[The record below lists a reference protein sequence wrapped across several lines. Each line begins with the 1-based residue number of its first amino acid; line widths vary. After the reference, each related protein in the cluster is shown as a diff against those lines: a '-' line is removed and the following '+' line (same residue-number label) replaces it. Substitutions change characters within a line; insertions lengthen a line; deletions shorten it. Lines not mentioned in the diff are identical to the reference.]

1 MVQPH
6 QPGGNRRKVRIIC
19 LGQGSVARTGGG
31 PPLPGRRRYER
42 LKKIVGQADNTS
54 AGMSRTN
61 ERMRLMIF
69 SELIVLL
76 AGGLLTILLQAVG
89 SIMLGRTPA

>member
-1 MVQPH
+1 MVQPR
-6 QPGGNRRKVRIIC
+6 QPGANRLKVRRTR

-31 PPLPGRRRYER
+31 PALPGCRRYER

-69 SELIVLL
+69 SELIFGL
-76 AGGLLTILLQAVG
+76 AGGLLMILLQAVG
-89 SIMLGRTPA
+89 SILLGRTPA